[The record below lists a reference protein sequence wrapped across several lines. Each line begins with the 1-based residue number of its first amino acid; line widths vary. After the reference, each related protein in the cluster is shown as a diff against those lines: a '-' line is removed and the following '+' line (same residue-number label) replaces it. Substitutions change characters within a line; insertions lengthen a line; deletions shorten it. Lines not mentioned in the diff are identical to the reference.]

1 MPSGNNKKGILVVDD
16 ALFSRKMIEKVIK
29 KLDYAEVIG
38 EASDGNEAIDLYK
51 ELGPDLV
58 TMDLVMPQKDG
69 ITAIDEILKIDK
81 SAIII
86 VITAVGQEKL
96 ILEATEKGAKDFIQ
110 KPFKDDDLIA
120 VINRLLLNK

>member
-16 ALFSRKMIEKVIK
+16 ALFSRKMIGKVIN
-29 KLDYAEVIG
+29 KLDYAEVVG
-38 EASDGNEAIDLYK
+38 EASDGNEAVALYK
-51 ELGPDLV
+51 DLVPDLV
-58 TMDLVMPQKDG
+58 TMDLAMPDIDG
-69 ITAIDEILKIDK
+69 IEAIDEILKLDK

-110 KPFKDDDLIA
+110 KPFNEDDLIS
-120 VINRLLLNK
+120 ILNRFLSNK

>member
-29 KLDYAEVIG
+29 KLDYAEVVG
-38 EASDGNEAIDLYK
+38 EASDGNEAVDLYK

-110 KPFKDDDLIA
+110 KPFKDDNLIA
-120 VINRLLLNK
+120 IINRLLLNK

>member
-16 ALFSRKMIEKVIK
+16 ALFSRKMIEKVIS
-29 KLDYAEVIG
+29 KLDYAEVVG
-38 EASDGNEAIDLYK
+38 EASDGNEAVALYK

-120 VINRLLLNK
+120 IINRLLLNK

>member
-1 MPSGNNKKGILVVDD
+1 MLSGNNKKGILVVDD

-29 KLDYAEVIG
+29 KLDYAEVVG

-69 ITAIDEILKIDK
+69 IEAINEILKINK